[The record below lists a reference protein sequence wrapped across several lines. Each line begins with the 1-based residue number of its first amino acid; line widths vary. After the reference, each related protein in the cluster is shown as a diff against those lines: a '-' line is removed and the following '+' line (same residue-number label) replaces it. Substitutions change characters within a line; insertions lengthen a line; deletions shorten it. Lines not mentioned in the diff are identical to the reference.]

1 MNGKEEYKKSENEF
15 KNLLEKKLKPVN
27 PYLYDGIVC
36 LLNQNDLKSA
46 FLLWYSYKNKLKI
59 SLAPEEEKVVEEWY
73 WFFGK

>member
-46 FLLWYSYKNKLKI
+46 FLLWHSYKNKLKI
-59 SLAPEEEKVVEEWY
+59 SLATEEEKIIEEWY